1 MHDFCVGLVG
11 EGEGTFACSLPRSLL
26 SAAVSFVRGAVGRVR
41 SSVQV
46 GGRFGMFVFIL
57 D

>member
-1 MHDFCVGLVG
+1 MHDFCVGLV
-11 EGEGTFACSLPRSLL
+11 GEGTFACSLPRSLL